1 MAGGIETQLRRSKV
15 IINVATIQ
23 RIESQIA
30 RVEGFHA
37 VFVTED
43 KRDLRGDRTGIPGY
57 SNRFAKK
64 APGRMTVEGW
74 KQRRFRAIYPG
85 FDADVLMANGEPARG
100 NTFLETVRNS
110 YH

>member
-1 MAGGIETQLRRSKV
+1 MAGGIATQRRRSKV
-15 IINVATIQ
+15 IVNVATIQ

-37 VFVTED
+37 VFVTEGR
-43 KRDLRGDRTGIPGY
+43 RDLRGDRTGIPGY

-74 KQRRFRAIYPG
+74 KQRRFRTVYPG
-85 FDADVLMANGEPARG
+85 FDADVLMANGAPARG

-110 YH
+110 YR